1 LTQQRVCRFEELEVG
16 RLKEAR
22 IDNLSI
28 VLARTPD
35 GRVFALRD
43 TCPHMG
49 AKLSHGLLLEA
60 FESSDV
66 DDYRLAEDR
75 FVIRC
80 PWHGYEF
87 ALEDGRCL
95 GDPERVRVR
104 AYPVAVRDGEVW
116 VERA

>member
-1 LTQQRVCRFEELEVG
+1 VG
-16 RLKEAR
+16 RLKAVR
-22 IDNLSI
+22 VDNLAV
-28 VLARTPD
+28 VLARTPS

-49 AKLSHGLLLEA
+49 AKLSHGLLLEGFDSA
-60 FESSDV
+60 DV
-66 DDYRLAEDR
+66 DDYRLADDH

-87 ALEDGRCL
+87 DVEDGRCL
-95 GDPERVRVR
+95 GDPDRVRVR
-104 AYPVAVRDGEVW
+104 AYRVAVRGGEVW